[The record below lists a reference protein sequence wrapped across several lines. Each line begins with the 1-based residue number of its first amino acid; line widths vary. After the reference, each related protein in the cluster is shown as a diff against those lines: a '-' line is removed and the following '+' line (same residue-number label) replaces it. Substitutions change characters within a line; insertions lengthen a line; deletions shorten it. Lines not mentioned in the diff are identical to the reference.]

1 MMEIKVLEPDQETDQ
16 LEEEEQ
22 EVLEMMQV
30 HL

>member
-16 LEEEEQ
+16 LEEEQ